1 MHHSIRTP
9 FFSCDFVRKPRHSST
24 IPAFSS
30 ASHGKNSRFA
40 GACLTSLAPLVL
52 YKLSFLSPS
61 FPHSTHSTHSTPVQK
76 DLTTPAC
83 PHATPILLFNPF
95 LLCVPSVTLLLCVTF
110 LLRSSGLPVLDIHR
124 QQAAAQGHNANTQ
137 KRQEQAAHLHSRQ
150 HLKQSCRRHQIRQ
163 KSQPAQGTPRYRAT
177 QFAKNRAHQTIG
189 YAYHQ

>member
-1 MHHSIRTP
+1 MRHSIRTP

-61 FPHSTHSTHSTPVQK
+61 FPHSTHSTPVQK
-76 DLTTPAC
+76 DLTTPSC
-83 PHATPILLFNPF
+83 PHATPVLLFN
-95 LLCVPSVTLLLCVTF
+95 S
-110 LLRSSGLPVLDIHR
+110 LPILDIHR
-124 QQAAAQGHNANTQ
+124 QQAAAQSHNANTQ

>member
-61 FPHSTHSTHSTPVQK
+61 FPHSTHSTPVQK

-110 LLRSSGLPVLDIHR
+110 LYLVPFPNTITASSTNNGR
-124 QQAAAQGHNANTQ
+124 GGCFAY
-137 KRQEQAAHLHSRQ
+137 KSFF
-150 HLKQSCRRHQIRQ
+150 SSHQNSAPIPATSGTIT
-163 KSQPAQGTPRYRAT
+163 SQ
-177 QFAKNRAHQTIG
+177 
-189 YAYHQ
+189 

>member
-61 FPHSTHSTHSTPVQK
+61 YPHFTPSTLVSKKCTTLSGPHVLRFSCSILVFRT
-76 DLTTPAC
+76 LTLL
-83 PHATPILLFNPF
+83 PILLFKT
-95 LLCVPSVTLLLCVTF
+95 VPLS
-110 LLRSSGLPVLDIHR
+110 LPVLDIHR

-137 KRQEQAAHLHSRQ
+137 KRQEQAAHLHSWQ

>member
-61 FPHSTHSTHSTPVQK
+61 FPHSTHSTHSTPVQR
-76 DLTTPAC
+76 PY
-83 PHATPILLFNPF
+83 HS
-95 LLCVPSVTLLLCVTF
+95 CVPSRDSDSLVQSFSSLRPLCYSVTLCDVPASFFRLTGLGYTQTAGSCT
-110 LLRSSGLPVLDIHR
+110 RSQR
-124 QQAAAQGHNANTQ
+124 QYSEKARTSRSPALQAG
-137 KRQEQAAHLHSRQ
+137 
-150 HLKQSCRRHQIRQ
+150 
-163 KSQPAQGTPRYRAT
+163 P
-177 QFAKNRAHQTIG
+177 
-189 YAYHQ
+189 

>member
-61 FPHSTHSTHSTPVQK
+61 FPHSTHSTPVQK

-95 LLCVPSVTLLLCVTF
+95 LLCVPSVTLCDVPASFFRLTGLGYTQTAGSCT
-110 LLRSSGLPVLDIHR
+110 RSQR
-124 QQAAAQGHNANTQ
+124 QYSEKARTSRSPALQAG
-137 KRQEQAAHLHSRQ
+137 
-150 HLKQSCRRHQIRQ
+150 
-163 KSQPAQGTPRYRAT
+163 P
-177 QFAKNRAHQTIG
+177 
-189 YAYHQ
+189 